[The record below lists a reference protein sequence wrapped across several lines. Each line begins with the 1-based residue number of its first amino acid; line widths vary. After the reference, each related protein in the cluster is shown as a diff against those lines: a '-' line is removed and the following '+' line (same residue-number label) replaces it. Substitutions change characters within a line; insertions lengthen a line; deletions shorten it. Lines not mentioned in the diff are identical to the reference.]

1 MIIEQF
7 VSLFVGMDTI
17 TVICLCLGLILAIAE
32 IFQPGFIALGVM
44 GAIMLITGIALRV
57 STESVEDAFAMVFML
72 VFLIVLVLVIAFFA
86 MVSTVRRAWLVGAP
100 YSDDDSTEDVDSSV
114 DYSHLKGRLGV
125 ATTTLRPVGKVEID
139 DEIFE
144 VIADGFFINRGQ
156 VVKVIK
162 TNGSKIVVCRADV

>member
-44 GAIMLITGIALRV
+44 GAILLITGIVLRV
-57 STESVEDAFAMVFML
+57 STESGEDVFAMIFML
-72 VFLIVLVLVIAFFA
+72 AFLIVLVLVVAFFV
-86 MVSTVRRAWLVGAP
+86 MVCTVRRSWLVGAP
-100 YSDDDSTEDVDSSV
+100 YNDDDDNDSVDTSV

-125 ATTTLRPVGKVEID
+125 ATTTLRPVGKVEIG
-139 DEIFE
+139 EEVFE